1 MKNQKVYRRRG
12 PRRNMALPLIL
23 ALVLVAGVAIALVSC
38 NAQPAPEEPAA
49 PTGSQQEAPESSSA
63 QEEPEVPQQS
73 QSEEAP
79 EEKPVEESSQ
89 SQQQTNE
96 APVTELE
103 SDGEEIAI
111 PASLAGAD
119 HLFPAG
125 NGDYRL
131 ILVNK
136 QFVMPNEI
144 ADLPL
149 KDIGD
154 GYRVQADMYDALVKM
169 MDDAK
174 AAGLPLYIV
183 SGYRPIERSRV
194 LYENKVQEY
203 LNAGYSAE
211 EAAVQAGMWIA
222 PPGTSEHSTG
232 LAVDLISADYYTKL
246 PDLLPEFE
254 EFEEAKWMKEHC
266 AEYGFILRFP
276 KGKED
281 ITKVVFEPWHFR
293 YVGVEAATA
302 IMEQGI
308 TLEEYLGV
316 A

>member
-49 PTGSQQEAPESSSA
+49 PSGSQQEAPESSSA
-63 QEEPEVPQQS
+63 QEEPKVPQQS
-73 QSEEAP
+73 QSEETP
-79 EEKPVEESSQ
+79 EEEPVEESSQ

-96 APVTELE
+96 APVTELK

-136 QFVMPNEI
+136 EYTMPNEI
-144 ADLPL
+144 SDLPL
-149 KDIGD
+149 KNIGD

>member
-1 MKNQKVYRRRG
+1 MKKQKVYRGRR
-12 PRRNMALPLIL
+12 RRNMALPLV
-23 ALVLVAGVAIALVSC
+23 LVLLLVAGAAVAIIGFTAEK
-38 NAQPAPEEPAA
+38 APVEEPDPSQSEAEVLPEQEQPEVSA
-49 PTGSQQEAPESSSA
+49 PQ
-63 QEEPEVPQQS
+63 QEEPEALP
-73 QSEEAP
+73 
-79 EEKPVEESSQ
+79 PVEEEP
-89 SQQQTNE
+89 E
-96 APVTELE
+96 APIEMPE

-111 PASLAGAD
+111 PESLKDSD

-154 GYRVQADMYDALVKM
+154 GYRVQADMYDALVEM
-169 MDDAK
+169 MEGAK

-194 LYENKVQEY
+194 LYNNKVQEL
-203 LNAGYSAE
+203 LNSGYSRQEAE
-211 EAAVQAGMWIA
+211 AEAGMWIA

-232 LAVDLISADYYTKL
+232 LAADLISADYYTKL

-254 EFEEAKWMKEHC
+254 EFEEAKWLKEHC

-281 ITKVVFEPWHFR
+281 ITQVVFEPWHFR
-293 YVGVEAATA
+293 YVGKQAAA
-302 IMEQGI
+302 EIMAAGI

>member
-1 MKNQKVYRRRG
+1 
-12 PRRNMALPLIL
+12 
-23 ALVLVAGVAIALVSC
+23 
-38 NAQPAPEEPAA
+38 
-49 PTGSQQEAPESSSA
+49 
-63 QEEPEVPQQS
+63 
-73 QSEEAP
+73 
-79 EEKPVEESSQ
+79 
-89 SQQQTNE
+89 
-96 APVTELE
+96 
-103 SDGEEIAI
+103 
-111 PASLAGAD
+111 
-119 HLFPAG
+119 
-125 NGDYRL
+125 
-131 ILVNK
+131 
-136 QFVMPNEI
+136 
-144 ADLPL
+144 
-149 KDIGD
+149 
-154 GYRVQADMYDALVKM
+154 M

-174 AAGLPLYIV
+174 AAGLPLDIV

>member
-1 MKNQKVYRRRG
+1 VEEPDPSQSEAE
-12 PRRNMALPLIL
+12 ALPEQE
-23 ALVLVAGVAIALVSC
+23 
-38 NAQPAPEEPAA
+38 QPEASAP
-49 PTGSQQEAPESSSA
+49 Q
-63 QEEPEVPQQS
+63 QEEPEALP
-73 QSEEAP
+73 
-79 EEKPVEESSQ
+79 PVEEEP
-89 SQQQTNE
+89 E
-96 APVTELE
+96 APAEKPE

-111 PASLAGAD
+111 PESLKDSD

-154 GYRVQADMYDALVKM
+154 GYRVQADMYDALVEM
-169 MDDAK
+169 MEDAK

-194 LYENKVQEY
+194 LYNNKVQEL
-203 LNAGYSAE
+203 LNSGYSRQEAE
-211 EAAVQAGMWIA
+211 AEAGMWIA

-232 LAVDLISADYYTKL
+232 LAADLISADYYTKL

-254 EFEEAKWMKEHC
+254 EFEEAKWLKEHC

-281 ITKVVFEPWHFR
+281 ITQVVFEPWHFR
-293 YVGVEAATA
+293 YVGKQAAA
-302 IMEQGI
+302 EIMAAGI

>member
-1 MKNQKVYRRRG
+1 VKKNKVYRSRAG
-12 PRRNMALPLIL
+12 RRNMALPLVL
-23 ALVLVAGVAIALVSC
+23 LLMVVAVAAALIIGFSVEREAAEQEDPSSGQSQPAEQPESS
-38 NAQPAPEEPAA
+38 AQDAPAEEQPAEEPETEQPQEPEPAPEP
-49 PTGSQQEAPESSSA
+49 
-63 QEEPEVPQQS
+63 
-73 QSEEAP
+73 
-79 EEKPVEESSQ
+79 
-89 SQQQTNE
+89 E
-96 APVTELE
+96 APVEELE

-111 PASLAGAD
+111 PASLADAD
-119 HLFPAG
+119 HLFPAA

-136 QFVMPNEI
+136 DYTMPNEI
-144 ADLPL
+144 SDLPL
-149 KDIGD
+149 KNIGD
-154 GYRVQADMYDALVKM
+154 GYRVQADMYDALVAM

-183 SGYRPIERSRV
+183 SGYRPIERSRI

-203 LNAGYSAE
+203 LNAGYTQQQAE
-211 EAAVQAGMWIA
+211 AEAGMWIA

-293 YVGVEAATA
+293 YVGKEAAAA
-302 IMEQGI
+302 IMEAGI

>member
-1 MKNQKVYRRRG
+1 MKKQKVYRSHRRR
-12 PRRNMALPLIL
+12 PNMALPLV
-23 ALVLVAGVAIALVSC
+23 LVLLLIAGAAVAIIGFTVEKE
-38 NAQPAPEEPAA
+38 PEELPGQ
-49 PTGSQQEAPESSSA
+49 PPESPESQVEELPESSDT
-63 QEEPEVPQQS
+63 QQEPEVLSPEEEPQPVVPEQP
-73 QSEEAP
+73 EAP
-79 EEKPVEESSQ
+79 AE
-89 SQQQTNE
+89 N
-96 APVTELE
+96 LE
-103 SDGEEIAI
+103 SDGGEIAI
-111 PASLAGAD
+111 PESLKD
-119 HLFPAG
+119 SQHLFPAG

-144 ADLPL
+144 TDLPL
-149 KDIGD
+149 KNIGD
-154 GYRVQADMYDALVKM
+154 GYRVQADMYDALVEM
-169 MDDAK
+169 MEDAK

-194 LYENKVQEY
+194 LYNNKVQEL
-203 LNAGYSAE
+203 LNAGYSQQEAE
-211 EAAVQAGMWIA
+211 TEAGMWIA

-254 EFEEAKWMKEHC
+254 EFEEAKWLKEHC

-281 ITKVVFEPWHFR
+281 ITQVVFEPWHFR
-293 YVGVEAATA
+293 YVGKQAAA
-302 IMEQGI
+302 EIMAAGI

>member
-49 PTGSQQEAPESSSA
+49 PSGSQQEAPESSSA

-73 QSEEAP
+73 QSKEAP
-79 EEKPVEESSQ
+79 EEEPVEESSQ
-89 SQQQTNE
+89 SQQQTHE

-136 QFVMPNEI
+136 EYTMPNEI
-144 ADLPL
+144 SDLPL
-149 KDIGD
+149 KNIGD

-293 YVGVEAATA
+293 YVGKQAAA
-302 IMEQGI
+302 EIMAAGI

>member
-49 PTGSQQEAPESSSA
+49 PSGSQQEAPESSSA

-136 QFVMPNEI
+136 EYTMPNEI
-144 ADLPL
+144 SDLPL
-149 KDIGD
+149 KNIGD

>member
-1 MKNQKVYRRRG
+1 MKNQKVYRSRNPRG
-12 PRRNMALPLIL
+12 NMALPLIF

-38 NAQPAPEEPAA
+38 NAQPAPEEPTASS
-49 PTGSQQEAPESSSA
+49 GSQQEIPEGSSAA
-63 QEEPEVPQQS
+63 QEEPKVPQES
-73 QSEEAP
+73 QSEETP
-79 EEKPVEESSQ
+79 EEEPVEESSQ
-89 SQQQTNE
+89 SQQTSQ

-103 SDGEEIAI
+103 SDGGEIAI

-136 QFVMPNEI
+136 DYTMPNEI
-144 ADLPL
+144 TDLPL
-149 KDIGD
+149 KNIGD

-203 LNAGYSAE
+203 INAGYSAE
-211 EAAVQAGMWIA
+211 DAAVEAGMWIA

>member
-1 MKNQKVYRRRG
+1 MKKKKVYRGRR
-12 PRRNMALPLIL
+12 RRNMALPLV
-23 ALVLVAGVAIALVSC
+23 LVLLLVAGAAVAIIGLTAEK
-38 NAQPAPEEPAA
+38 APVEEPAPSQSEAEALPEQEQPEASA
-49 PTGSQQEAPESSSA
+49 PQ
-63 QEEPEVPQQS
+63 QEEPEALP
-73 QSEEAP
+73 
-79 EEKPVEESSQ
+79 PVEEEP
-89 SQQQTNE
+89 E
-96 APVTELE
+96 APAEKPE

-111 PASLAGAD
+111 PESLKDSD

-154 GYRVQADMYDALVKM
+154 GYRVQADMYDALVEM
-169 MDDAK
+169 MEDAK

-194 LYENKVQEY
+194 LYNNKVQEL
-203 LNAGYSAE
+203 LNSGYSRQEAE
-211 EAAVQAGMWIA
+211 AEAGMWIA

-232 LAVDLISADYYTKL
+232 LAADLISADYYTKL

-254 EFEEAKWMKEHC
+254 EFEEAKWLKEHC

-281 ITKVVFEPWHFR
+281 ITQVVFEPWHFR
-293 YVGVEAATA
+293 YVGKQAAA
-302 IMEQGI
+302 EIMAAGI

>member
-1 MKNQKVYRRRG
+1 MKKQKVYRSRPG
-12 PRRNMALPLIL
+12 RRNMALPLV
-23 ALVLVAGVAIALVSC
+23 LVLVLIAVAVVAVVGFTAEKNPAEAPAPSQS
-38 NAQPAPEEPAA
+38 QPESQLPEEQPEVPSPEEEPQASAPEAEDPEEPV
-49 PTGSQQEAPESSSA
+49 
-63 QEEPEVPQQS
+63 EPEPQQ
-73 QSEEAP
+73 P
-79 EEKPVEESSQ
+79 
-89 SQQQTNE
+89 E

-103 SDGEEIAI
+103 SDGGEIAI
-111 PASLAGAD
+111 PESLKD
-119 HLFPAG
+119 SEHLFPAG

-136 QFVMPNEI
+136 QFVMPEEI

-149 KDIGD
+149 KNIGD
-154 GYRVQADMYDALVKM
+154 GYRVQADMYDALVEM
-169 MDDAK
+169 MEDAK

-194 LYENKVQEY
+194 LYNNKVQEY
-203 LNAGYSAE
+203 LNAGYSQQEAE
-211 EAAVQAGMWIA
+211 TEAGMWIA

-254 EFEEAKWMKEHC
+254 EFEEAKWLKEHC

-281 ITKVVFEPWHFR
+281 ITQVVFEPWHFR
-293 YVGVEAATA
+293 YVGKQAAA
-302 IMEQGI
+302 EIMAAGI

>member
-23 ALVLVAGVAIALVSC
+23 ALVLVAGVAIALLSC

-49 PTGSQQEAPESSSA
+49 PSGSQQEPPESSSA
-63 QEEPEVPQQS
+63 HEEPEVPQQS

-136 QFVMPNEI
+136 EYTMPNEI
-144 ADLPL
+144 SDLPL
-149 KDIGD
+149 KNIGD

>member
-49 PTGSQQEAPESSSA
+49 PSGSQQEAPESSSA
-63 QEEPEVPQQS
+63 QEEPEAPQQS

-79 EEKPVEESSQ
+79 EEEPVEESSQ
-89 SQQQTNE
+89 SQQQTHE

-136 QFVMPNEI
+136 EYTMPNEI
-144 ADLPL
+144 SDLPL
-149 KDIGD
+149 KNIGD

>member
-1 MKNQKVYRRRG
+1 MKKNKVYRSRAGR
-12 PRRNMALPLIL
+12 RRNMALPLL
-23 ALVLVAGVAIALVSC
+23 LVLILVAVAAVLLIGLDAEKAPDPKPGDSQS
-38 NAQPAPEEPAA
+38 QPAQQPENPAEEQPEKEPESSRPEEADPEPEDEPAA
-49 PTGSQQEAPESSSA
+49 P
-63 QEEPEVPQQS
+63 V
-73 QSEEAP
+73 
-79 EEKPVEESSQ
+79 EK
-89 SQQQTNE
+89 
-96 APVTELE
+96 LE
-103 SDGEEIAI
+103 GDGKEIAI

-136 QFVMPNEI
+136 EYTMPNEI
-144 ADLPL
+144 SDLPL
-149 KDIGD
+149 KNIGD
-154 GYRVQADMYDALVKM
+154 GYRVQADMYDALVEM
-169 MDDAK
+169 MNDAK

-203 LNAGYSAE
+203 LNAGYSEEDARAE
-211 EAAVQAGMWIA
+211 AGMWIA

-232 LAVDLISADYYTKL
+232 LAADLISADYYTKL

-254 EFEEAKWMKEHC
+254 EFEEAKWLKEHC

-281 ITKVVFEPWHFR
+281 ITQVVFEPWHFR
-293 YVGVEAATA
+293 YVGKEAAAA
-302 IMEQGI
+302 IMEAGI

>member
-49 PTGSQQEAPESSSA
+49 PSGSQQEAPESSSA

-79 EEKPVEESSQ
+79 EEEPVEESSQ

-136 QFVMPNEI
+136 EYTMPNEI
-144 ADLPL
+144 SDLPL
-149 KDIGD
+149 KNIGD

>member
-12 PRRNMALPLIL
+12 PRRNMALTLIL

-49 PTGSQQEAPESSSA
+49 PSGSQQEAPESSSA

-136 QFVMPNEI
+136 EYTMPNEI
-144 ADLPL
+144 SDLPL
-149 KDIGD
+149 KNIGD

>member
-38 NAQPAPEEPAA
+38 NVQPAPEEPAA
-49 PTGSQQEAPESSSA
+49 PSGSQQEAPESSSA
-63 QEEPEVPQQS
+63 QEEPKVPQQS
-73 QSEEAP
+73 QSEETP
-79 EEKPVEESSQ
+79 EEEPVEESSQ
-89 SQQQTNE
+89 SQQQTHE

-136 QFVMPNEI
+136 EYTMPNEI
-144 ADLPL
+144 SDLPL
-149 KDIGD
+149 KNIGD

>member
-49 PTGSQQEAPESSSA
+49 PSGSQQEAPESSSA
-63 QEEPEVPQQS
+63 QEEPKVPQQS

-79 EEKPVEESSQ
+79 EEEPVEESSQ
-89 SQQQTNE
+89 SQQQTNQ

-103 SDGEEIAI
+103 SDGGEIAI

-136 QFVMPNEI
+136 DYTMPNEI
-144 ADLPL
+144 SDLPL
-149 KDIGD
+149 KNIGD

>member
-1 MKNQKVYRRRG
+1 MKKQKVYRGRR
-12 PRRNMALPLIL
+12 RRNMALPLV
-23 ALVLVAGVAIALVSC
+23 LVLILVAVAVVAVVGITAEK
-38 NAQPAPEEPAA
+38 APV
-49 PTGSQQEAPESSSA
+49 
-63 QEEPEVPQQS
+63 EEPEIPQSRPAEQQEPEAPASEAETEEPEAAAPEAEEPEAAEPQQ
-73 QSEEAP
+73 P
-79 EEKPVEESSQ
+79 ETPAAEP
-89 SQQQTNE
+89 
-96 APVTELE
+96 E
-103 SDGEEIAI
+103 SDGGEIAI
-111 PASLAGAD
+111 PESLKD
-119 HLFPAG
+119 SEHLFPAG

-144 ADLPL
+144 EDLPL
-149 KDIGD
+149 KNIGD
-154 GYRVQADMYDALVKM
+154 GYRVQADMYDALVEM
-169 MDDAK
+169 MADAK

-194 LYENKVQEY
+194 LYNNKVQEY
-203 LNAGYSAE
+203 LNAGYSQQDAE
-211 EAAVQAGMWIA
+211 TEAGMWIA

-254 EFEEAKWMKEHC
+254 EFEEAKWLKEHC
-266 AEYGFILRFP
+266 AEYGFVLRFP

-281 ITKVVFEPWHFR
+281 ITQVVFEPWHFR
-293 YVGVEAATA
+293 YVGKQAAA
-302 IMEQGI
+302 EIMAAGI

>member
-49 PTGSQQEAPESSSA
+49 PSGSQQEAPESSSA

-73 QSEEAP
+73 QSKEAP
-79 EEKPVEESSQ
+79 EEEPVEESSQ
-89 SQQQTNE
+89 SQQQTHE

-136 QFVMPNEI
+136 EYTMPNEI
-144 ADLPL
+144 SDLPL
-149 KDIGD
+149 KNIGD

>member
-1 MKNQKVYRRRG
+1 MKKKKVYRGRRR
-12 PRRNMALPLIL
+12 RRNMALPLV
-23 ALVLVAGVAIALVSC
+23 LVLLLVAGAAVAIIGFTAEK
-38 NAQPAPEEPAA
+38 APVEEPDPSQSEAEVLPEQEQPEVSA
-49 PTGSQQEAPESSSA
+49 PQ
-63 QEEPEVPQQS
+63 QEEPEALP
-73 QSEEAP
+73 
-79 EEKPVEESSQ
+79 PVEEEP
-89 SQQQTNE
+89 E
-96 APVTELE
+96 APIEMPE

-111 PASLAGAD
+111 PESLKDSD

-154 GYRVQADMYDALVKM
+154 GYRVQADMYDALVEM
-169 MDDAK
+169 MEGAK

-194 LYENKVQEY
+194 LYNNKVQEL
-203 LNAGYSAE
+203 LNSGYSRQEAE
-211 EAAVQAGMWIA
+211 AEAGMWIA

-232 LAVDLISADYYTKL
+232 LAADLISADYYTKL

-254 EFEEAKWMKEHC
+254 EFEEAKWLKEHC

-281 ITKVVFEPWHFR
+281 ITQVVFEPWHFR
-293 YVGVEAATA
+293 YVGKQAAA
-302 IMEQGI
+302 EIMAAGI

>member
-49 PTGSQQEAPESSSA
+49 PSGSQQEAPESSSA

-136 QFVMPNEI
+136 EYTMPNEI
-144 ADLPL
+144 SDLPL
-149 KDIGD
+149 KNIGD

-222 PPGTSEHSTG
+222 PPGTSEHTTG

-281 ITKVVFEPWHFR
+281 IT
-293 YVGVEAATA
+293 
-302 IMEQGI
+302 
-308 TLEEYLGV
+308 
-316 A
+316 